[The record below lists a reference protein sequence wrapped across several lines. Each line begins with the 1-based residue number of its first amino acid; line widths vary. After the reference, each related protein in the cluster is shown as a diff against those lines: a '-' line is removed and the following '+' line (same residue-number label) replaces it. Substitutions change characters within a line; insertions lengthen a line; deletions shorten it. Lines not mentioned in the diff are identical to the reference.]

1 MKIEEKIE
9 RLHIR
14 YEKMREYLLLKLD
27 EEDLHGVADAA
38 MDMRDIKAEIRGL
51 LFMKGN
57 TDDDRYDKTGNNR
70 PR

>member
-1 MKIEEKIE
+1 MKVEEKIE

-57 TDDDRYDKTGNNR
+57 TDDGRNDKTGNDR
-70 PR
+70 SR